1 MKSSLKHAFYLLFH
15 PIDGFWDL
23 KHEKRGTVRAALVFI
38 TAWFATNVL
47 ARVATEFLFNTEYSV
62 PLDIFKEFRSVFLLF
77 LLFCVGNWSVT
88 TLMDGKGTFGD
99 IIQVFGYASL
109 PMTLLGLV
117 NILCSHLFNA
127 SGMVY
132 YQVIAAAAWVWFAVL
147 LFIGVMNIHDYS
159 LVKTIGTLLLT
170 AVAIVVILFIVMVFY
185 NIFSYLFSFV
195 LTMYKEISVRL

>member
-1 MKSSLKHAFYLLFH
+1 M
-15 PIDGFWDL
+15 
-23 KHEKRGTVRAALVFI
+23 
-38 TAWFATNVL
+38 
-47 ARVATEFLFNTEYSV
+47 
-62 PLDIFKEFRSVFLLF
+62 
-77 LLFCVGNWSVT
+77 T